1 MKFLLLI
8 VAVLLALV
16 VFRILRS
23 SSQSGGGASG
33 GASSAKPKRVSG
45 GRPAGAQS
53 SAGADYRAIS
63 VKCGPGA
70 CEEALALEKR
80 RFLPGKF
87 RTLPL
92 ADCNAADC
100 QCKFVHHPD
109 RRGSDGDQRALGL
122 GSELYSASGKAERRS
137 RRGRRK
143 TDFD

>member
-53 SAGADYRAIS
+53 RAGADYRAIS

-109 RRGSDGDQRALGL
+109 RRGSDGDQRAPGL

-143 TDFD
+143 TDSD